1 MFPKSIRWRI
11 QLWHGALLVCLV
23 TVMLGTFYVYV
34 RAEKLRS
41 VDDQLESYLTPLMPH
56 LFPPGGGRGFGPP
69 GGPDDGPPDDEPFR
83 GPHERGRPKPMEFG
97 NEQAKG
103 VYYTA
108 WASQGTVVAKTTNS
122 PALTPPRMEEGHHRA
137 SRLRDGA
144 RELIVFTPD
153 DGVVVLGLPIG
164 PTLDELHRLAW
175 IEALA
180 GVGLVVFG
188 LAGGWWVAGHTL
200 RPIQE
205 IGKVAE
211 RIAAGDR
218 ARRINVHEA
227 DSELGKLAT
236 VLNTTFDKL
245 DKAFEQQVHFTAD
258 ASHELRTP
266 VSVILTQTQLALSR
280 ERAAAE
286 YRESLAVC
294 QRAAERMRGLINTLL
309 DLARADGTGFD
320 LTLTDCDLRRMAD
333 SAIDLVGTLAAQKE
347 TKLQVDVDAIHL
359 KGDSSKL
366 EQVLVNLLQNAILHN
381 PPGTQVCLSIHPKEG
396 YAEMRVSD
404 DGIGIPAEAR
414 PRLFDRFFRVDK
426 SRSSATGGSGLGL
439 AICKTIVEAHHG
451 AITLENKDNKGTE
464 FRVLLPLNS
473 NPRQGRLAEVSGFA
487 RESCLPMNLHQD
499 TR

>member
-23 TVMLGTFYVYV
+23 AVMLGTFYVYV
-34 RAEKLRS
+34 RAEKFRL

-69 GGPDDGPPDDEPFR
+69 AGPDDDPPEDEPFG
-83 GPHERGRPKPMEFG
+83 GPHERGRPEPTEFG
-97 NEQAKG
+97 SEQSKG

-108 WASQGTVVAKTTNS
+108 WSSRGMVVAKTTNS
-122 PALTPPRMEEGHHRA
+122 PALTPPRAEEGRHRA
-137 SRLRDGA
+137 SRLRGTA
-144 RELIVFTPD
+144 RELIVFTPH
-153 DGVVVLGLPIG
+153 DGVVVLGMPIG
-164 PTLDELHRLAW
+164 TTLDELHRLAW

-180 GVGLVVFG
+180 GVGLVAFG

-200 RPIQE
+200 QPIQE
-205 IGKVAE
+205 ISKVADN
-211 RIAAGDR
+211 IAAGDR
-218 ARRINVHEA
+218 ARRINVQEA

-280 ERAAAE
+280 ERAGAE

-320 LTLTDCDLRRMAD
+320 LTVADCDLRRIAD

-347 TKLQVDVDAIHL
+347 TKLQVNVDAIHL
-359 KGDSSKL
+359 KGDPSKL

-381 PPGTQVCLSIHPKEG
+381 PPGTQVCLSIHSKEG
-396 YAEMRVSD
+396 YAEIRVSD
-404 DGIGIPAEAR
+404 DGAGIPAEAR
-414 PRLFDRFFRVDK
+414 DRIFDRFFRVDK

-439 AICKTIVEAHHG
+439 AICKAIIEAHDGTIIVEDKA
-451 AITLENKDNKGTE
+451 AKGTE

-473 NPRQGRLAEVSGFA
+473 TPEPSKG
-487 RESCLPMNLHQD
+487 
-499 TR
+499 